1 MLNNYERAIF
11 DVVSE
16 ECEAMI
22 PKNYEEHIF
31 SAKFEKNMEKLI
43 KRRSKPY
50 YKLISTGARRAA
62 CMIVA
67 VIVLSA
73 SALSVKAVRE
83 AVYEFIMR
91 IFSDH
96 TQISANRE
104 GPDEYPKTIEEEY
117 YIADLPEGFELV
129 DHDVSDNFVYYIY
142 TNEDDYIVFRQ
153 YTKDT
158 YIYNIDNEQQEQD
171 LLEFDDQK
179 YITCYN
185 KNEYTYIWDNGE
197 YIFILISNC
206 DKDDMINLCRSTKI
220 KE

>member
-22 PKNYEEHIF
+22 PKNFEEHIF

-104 GPDEYPKTIEEEY
+104 GPDEYPKTIEDEY

-129 DHDVSDNFVYYIY
+129 DHDVNDYYVYSCFVK
-142 TNEDDYIVFRQ
+142 EDDYIVLRQ
-153 YTKDT
+153 FTKDK
-158 YIYNIDNEQQEQD
+158 YVRNLDNERFEQNII
-171 LLEFDDQK
+171 EVNGQK
-179 YITCYN
+179 YITIYN
-185 KNEYTYIWDNGE
+185 NNEYTFIWDNGK
-197 YIFILISNC
+197 YILNLTSNC
-206 DKDDMINLCRSTKI
+206 DKESIINLCRSTKI